1 MSQYRWFEVI
11 PNAVVVVR
19 NSLLIDGHNQ
29 LYKKYM
35 YSIVIEESCQK
46 DDIHVDANISAK
58 LMNEEQ

>member
-1 MSQYRWFEVI
+1 MSQDRGFEVI

-35 YSIVIEESCQK
+35 YSMVIEESCQK
-46 DDIHVDANISAK
+46 DDIREEANI
-58 LMNEEQ
+58 LPNL